1 MSRSLST
8 LLVAALLGGI
18 PGVALAESIG
28 SNGGPAGGAFMS
40 SYSNPAPRF
49 SQAPAPAAY
58 TTQSSSAAPD
68 VAVTASTRRD
78 MKRPRR

>member
-8 LLVAALLGGI
+8 LFVAALLGGI
-18 PGVALAESIG
+18 PGIALAESI
-28 SNGGPAGGAFMS
+28 SHGGPAGGAFMS

-58 TTQSSSAAPD
+58 ATQSSSAAPD